1 MIDMIT
7 IHSMEDMAA
16 LVQQTGLMPFTNSAV
31 PGFSVCERTAPGFW
45 FVEDTDGPWEWKGPV
60 IEATGCAYGK
70 LLGGKA
76 AFVTREWYADLAN
89 YRRNG
94 DDFELRFDEGRVSI
108 NEKRIMD
115 VLMNCPSMD
124 ARTLKREAGFVK
136 SSAFDSAIAKLQ
148 AQCFVTVVDFDYD
161 YDRFGQRQGWAVTR
175 YATPENHFGQ
185 EYIDRIYEREPE
197 ESFERLLEHLTG
209 ILGREYEKQIIRML
223 G

>member
-1 MIDMIT
+1 MIDLLT
-7 IHSMEDMAA
+7 VHSMEDMAA
-16 LVQQTGLMPFTNSAV
+16 LVVQAGLMPFSNSAV
-31 PGFSVCERTAPGFW
+31 PGFSVCECTAPGLW

-76 AFVTREWYADLAN
+76 AFVAREWYADLAN

-94 DDFELRFDEGRVSI
+94 DDFEIRFDEGRASV

-115 VLMNCPSMD
+115 VLMRCPSMD
-124 ARTLKREAGFVK
+124 ARTLKREAGFAK

-175 YATPENHFGQ
+175 YATPENHFG
-185 EYIDRIYEREPE
+185 EECIERMYERDPD
-197 ESFERLLEHLTG
+197 ESYGRLVAHLTE
-209 ILGREYEKQIIRML
+209 ILGNEYEKQIIRML